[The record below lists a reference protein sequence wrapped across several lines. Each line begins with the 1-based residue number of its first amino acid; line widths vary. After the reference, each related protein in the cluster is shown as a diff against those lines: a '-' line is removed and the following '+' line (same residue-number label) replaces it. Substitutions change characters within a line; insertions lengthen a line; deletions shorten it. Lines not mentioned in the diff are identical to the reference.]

1 MPTPKTVS
9 RRWQLEWAVLCVLPV
24 ADAGFSGTV
33 FVYGELEVP
42 PMNSIFFLI
51 LIILNSSILCVNAT
65 ENETCKVVS
74 DGDEFAAFVEA
85 RDTPDGLRKAA
96 RMEAFVRDYPES
108 VLAVNAM
115 EHALVAYQHA
125 GLYDKAE
132 QTAEEILQM
141 ERGNV
146 IVLSTLTYIQRVKS
160 SKGDPDA
167 AEDAKA
173 NGKRGLGILSH
184 WKKPPAISEA
194 EYEKLRRQMTAIFAG
209 AAAYGAQQEKDYFS
223 AREYYLVAVQ
233 AAPDSLADYYQ
244 LAVTCLDMPVPDV
257 NGFWY
262 LARAYHLAGEQK
274 NRAIQEKI
282 AKSGR
287 ARYRAYHGSA
297 DGWDQLLA
305 SATQQDKPPADFVV
319 KPSPSPCER
328 AVALATGTNAALLT
342 FSDWKLILSK
352 RNCSP
357 AAGQAAQKVW
367 QYIQDKQNHETTRL
381 VIPAKILSTTGTTV
395 VAAVTQEGRR
405 TNTGELLA
413 QFDVPPENM
422 PAVYADVNIVG
433 ILSEYTSEPFLLKMK
448 ASEVR

>member
-1 MPTPKTVS
+1 MK
-9 RRWQLEWAVLCVLPV
+9 
-24 ADAGFSGTV
+24 
-33 FVYGELEVP
+33 Y
-42 PMNSIFFLI
+42 IYFLI
-51 LIILNSSILCVNAT
+51 FIILNSSILSVNAA

-74 DGDEFAAFVEA
+74 DEDEFAAFVEA
-85 RDTPDGLRKAA
+85 RNMPDGLQKAA

-108 VLAVNAM
+108 ILAVNAM
-115 EHALVAYQHA
+115 EHALVTYQQA

-132 QTAEEILQM
+132 QTAEDILQM

-146 IVLSTLTYIQRVKS
+146 VVLSTLTYIQRVKS
-160 SKGDPDA
+160 SKGDPDG
-167 AEDAKA
+167 AEDAKT
-173 NGKRGLGILSH
+173 NGKRGLRILSH
-184 WKKPPAISEA
+184 WKKPAAISEV

-209 AAAYGAQQEKDYFS
+209 AAAYGAQQEKDYFT
-223 AREYYLVAVQ
+223 ARDYYLVAVQ

-305 SATQQDKPPADFVV
+305 SATQQDKPPANFAV
-319 KPSPSPCER
+319 KPSPSPCEQ
-328 AVALATGTNAALLT
+328 AVTLARETNAALLT

-357 AAGQAAQKVW
+357 AAGLAAQKMW
-367 QYIQDKQNHETTRL
+367 QYIQDKQDREAARL
-381 VIPAKILSTTGTTV
+381 VIPVKVISASGTTI

-413 QFDVPPENM
+413 QFDVQPKNM